1 MIVKEMKEL
10 LERYNLEKMI
20 DVVADRSQDYS
31 NIKEDFEESF
41 KGEMETNPDK
51 YYEHGYGE
59 TLDNVAKLLTEL
71 KKYSWQQNS
80 FILNK
85 KSKKCWLLMYKVL

>member
-31 NIKEDFEESF
+31 NIKEDYEESF
-41 KGEMETNPDK
+41 KGEMKTNPDK

-71 KKYSWQQNS
+71 KRY
-80 FILNK
+80 LG
-85 KSKKCWLLMYKVL
+85 